1 MKKNTLIFLILLAT
15 LQGCNSPVFIAEP
28 FDATVVDAE
37 TGEAIEGAIVIA
49 NWARY
54 VGTVHGYDLKEQL
67 ETMEAVT
74 DAAGKFS
81 MAGFRKVNLPLMY
94 STARGEDPQIIIF
107 KPGYEFSRWSNGCPS
122 AEGDCRYFSR
132 RAVVAGKTIKLKRLN
147 DAGKLKD
154 PTYFRY
160 FGLNTRMEN
169 IVENC
174 NWKRIPKFILAADA
188 EYEQTMRAG
197 FINGAD
203 LPELSVIER
212 QNAICGSARAHLA
225 KFRS

>member
-1 MKKNTLIFLILLAT
+1 M
-15 LQGCNSPVFIAEP
+15 
-28 FDATVVDAE
+28 DAE

-54 VGTVHGYDLKEQL
+54 VGMVHGYDFKEQL

-74 DAAGKFS
+74 NAAGKFS
-81 MAGFRKVNLPLMY
+81 MAGFRRVYLPLMY

-132 RAVVAGKTIKLKRLN
+132 RAVVAGKTINLKRLN

-154 PTYFRY
+154 PTYMRY
-160 FGLNTRMEN
+160 FGLKTRMEN

-174 NWKRIPKFILAADA
+174 NWKKVPKFILAADA

-197 FINGAD
+197 SINGAD

-212 QNAICGSARAHLA
+212 QNATCGSARAYLA
-225 KFRS
+225 KFRP